1 MHRKIQR
8 QLFAWDLPTQVSL
21 FAVRRSLAISPP
33 KEVAEGVGDLGLKA
47 CHHST
52 KKMVIFFRS
61 LTVELTVFSNSTV
74 VLTLS
79 TAVSWGGFFFSKSF
93 LKFPPRA
100 KVWEFESDRHKMI
113 NHITPPKDLFRVTLT
128 VFLQSYLCGPT
139 LLATNT
145 GLRVFNFLSL
155 PCSK

>member
-21 FAVRRSLAISPP
+21 FAVRSLAISPP
-33 KEVAEGVGDLGLKA
+33 KEVPEGVGDLGLKA
-47 CHHST
+47 CHHPT
-52 KKMVIFFRS
+52 KKVVIFFRS
-61 LTVELTVFSNSTV
+61 LTVELTVFSSSTV
-74 VLTLS
+74 GVTLS

-100 KVWEFESDRHKMI
+100 KFCEFESDRHKTI

-128 VFLQSYLCGPT
+128 VFC
-139 LLATNT
+139 T
-145 GLRVFNFLSL
+145 GTFGAH
-155 PCSK
+155 PAGC